1 MASRGVPYKQLTEE
15 EKTQACFADSSLQYA
30 GITCKW
36 RATAPQPLSRT
47 SLKDSSERKS
57 SQWAK
62 LQAVYLAGHFAY
74 KVKGPDVC
82 LFTIHGLW
90 PMVWL
95 NIQRLGRN
103 GTGKLVTR
111 KSGKEVCEQTSKNG
125 QKGEDIYVP
134 CWKMALTKEG
144 FNTYLNRIICSMD
157 TVSPFYQPLQSSP
170 NGNPYVH
177 QQTVHG
183 GRNEHYTWAQQHGF
197 LLTKADMTTV
207 TAEYPTS
214 QQQK

>member
-1 MASRGVPYKQLTEE
+1 MIPTPAILPCLTQASPMASRGVPYKQLTEE

-30 GITCKW
+30 DITCKW

-95 NIQRLGRN
+95 NSQRLGRN
-103 GTGKLVTR
+103 GTGKQVTR

-134 CWKMALTKEG
+134 CWKMT

-157 TVSPFYQPLQSSP
+157 TSQPLLPATPVITQREPICSLANCP
-170 NGNPYVH
+170 W
-177 QQTVHG
+177 QQ
-183 GRNEHYTWAQQHGF
+183 E
-197 LLTKADMTTV
+197 
-207 TAEYPTS
+207 
-214 QQQK
+214 